1 MKNVVT
7 HEFDAAKFL
16 KDDEDIAGFLDAI
29 LEKND
34 PELLQDAL
42 GVAARAKG
50 MMKVSKKTGLS
61 RGALYRALDKDGN
74 PTLSSFFKIL
84 EALDLKMTITPIKAS
99 SK

>member
-1 MKNVVT
+1 MRKVEV

-16 KDDEDIAGFLDAI
+16 KDDEDIAGFLEAAI
-29 LEKND
+29 EEND

-50 MMKVSKKTGLS
+50 MMKVSKQTGLS

-74 PTLSSFFKIL
+74 PTLSTFFKIL
-84 EALDLKMTITPIKAS
+84 KALGLKMTIKPAH
-99 SK
+99 

>member
-1 MKNVVT
+1 MRKVEV

-16 KDDEDIAGFLDAI
+16 KDDADIAGFLEAAI
-29 LEKND
+29 EEND

-50 MMKVSKKTGLS
+50 MMKVSKQTGLS

-74 PTLSSFFKIL
+74 PTLSTFFKIL
-84 EALDLKMTITPIKAS
+84 KALGLKMTIKPAH
-99 SK
+99 